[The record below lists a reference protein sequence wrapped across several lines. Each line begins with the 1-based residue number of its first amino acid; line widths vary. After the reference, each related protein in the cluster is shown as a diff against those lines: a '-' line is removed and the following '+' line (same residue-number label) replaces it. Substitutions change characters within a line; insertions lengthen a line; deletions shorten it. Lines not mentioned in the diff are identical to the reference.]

1 MKTALSVVLIAIFCT
16 SSAESAPPQV
26 IECAACHGAA
36 GLGNNQNGYPS
47 LAGQSARYLYWQLL
61 DFKRGL
67 RKNRIMQSIAKPLSR
82 AERTALAGYYSAL
95 PIPATSE
102 PQELPSGLG
111 AQLALHGERQPSPGI
126 PACDFCHGTDGLGAG
141 PFPRLAGQPAAYLA
155 HQLQA
160 WQEGSRP
167 AGPLGLMGHV
177 ARTLTQ
183 SQIAAVS
190 KYYSMLPAH
199 TLPEGKHLSPP

>member
-1 MKTALSVVLIAIFCT
+1 MKTLLSLIFIAIFCT
-16 SSAESAPPQV
+16 SAAEAAPPQV
-26 IECAACHGAA
+26 IECAACHGPA
-36 GLGNNQNGYPS
+36 GLGNNQKGYPS

-67 RKNRIMQSIAKPLSR
+67 RKNRIMQPIAKTLSR
-82 AERTALAGYYSAL
+82 AESAALAGYYSTL
-95 PIPATSE
+95 PVPATSE

-126 PACDFCHGTDGLGAG
+126 PACDFCHGTDGLGSG

-160 WQEGSRP
+160 WQTGSRP

-183 SQIAAVS
+183 PQIAAVS
-190 KYYSMLPAH
+190 KYYSMLPDHA
-199 TLPEGKHLSPP
+199 LSKEKHRSPQ